1 MNAVPGAT
9 RRRRTAAFGAIAV
22 TAALLTSACAAGRVA
37 QTANQRPSIAGVN
50 AQVGTMAIRDL
61 SIEAPPQGTF
71 YPAGSALRLTGVF
84 VNNGTSSDLLTDI
97 TASSVTGWGAYS
109 SITAGDQV
117 VAAASAS
124 AAGTT
129 PSAASSPAG
138 VPVTGSAPTSASSI
152 PSSTT
157 SPDETSS
164 GAAPSSDSSSP
175 SDSSSADASSSDS
188 ATPSAAPTTASLP
201 QAAQTVRVA
210 NGSRT
215 VYGTPTAT
223 GALLLLGTKSRLY
236 PGTTVTLTLTF
247 ARAGTVSV
255 AVPIQ
260 ITTDP
265 TQAVVEA
272 PSGSDAGD

>member
-61 SIEAPPQGTF
+61 SIEAPPQGTY
-71 YPAGSALRLTGVF
+71 YPTGSALRLTGVF

-97 TASSVTGWGAYS
+97 SASSVTGWGAYS
-109 SITAGDQV
+109 SITDGDQV

-138 VPVTGSAPTSASSI
+138 VPVSASAPTSASSI

-164 GAAPSSDSSSP
+164 GPAPSSDSSSP
-175 SDSSSADASSSDS
+175 SDSSSSSSDS

-201 QAAQTVRVA
+201 QAAQTVRVP